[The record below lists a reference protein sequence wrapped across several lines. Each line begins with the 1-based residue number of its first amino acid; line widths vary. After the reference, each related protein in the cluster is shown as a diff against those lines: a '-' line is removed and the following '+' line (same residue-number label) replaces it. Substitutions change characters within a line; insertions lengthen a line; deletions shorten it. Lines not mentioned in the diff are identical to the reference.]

1 MPKETYFLK
10 TIVAALK
17 KLKFKPATLLSPE
30 GIKGALTEKL
40 FGKPKPL
47 EEPKM
52 KVKFDGDYLTI
63 DSDLND
69 AQIRSKLGI

>member
-1 MPKETYFLK
+1 
-10 TIVAALK
+10 LK
-17 KLKFKPATLLSPE
+17 KFSSDPATLVSQE

-52 KVKFDGDYLTI
+52 KVKFDGNYLI
-63 DSDLND
+63 IESELND
-69 AQIRSKLGI
+69 AQIRSKLEI